1 MYGDDPRSLI
11 DLFET
16 ATFDNVW
23 YWIITVVAWSATCHW
38 TLGVPYDAIVRADQK
53 GGPPAAHVEALGQAS
68 IARMTTVIRSAGI
81 YIAAGAGFL
90 AACVVTLGFWT
101 GIEMAQGVA
110 LLLVPLMLV
119 AVLNARLALRLEAAP
134 LSGAAFRRALT
145 RQRFWNQV
153 IGLASVTIAAA
164 VAALHIVREKLVGL
178 G

>member
-1 MYGDDPRSLI
+1 MRGDDPRSLI
-11 DLFET
+11 DFFET

-23 YWIITVVAWSATCHW
+23 YWIITVIAWSATCHW

-53 GGPPAAHVEALGQAS
+53 GGQPAAHVEALGQAS
-68 IARMTTVIRSAGI
+68 IARITAVVRSAGVF
-81 YIAAGAGFL
+81 IAAGAGFG

-101 GIEMAQGVA
+101 GIEMAKGIA
-110 LLLVPLMLV
+110 LLLLPLMLV
-119 AVLNARLALRLEAAP
+119 ATLNTRLAFRLEKAP

-153 IGLASVTIAAA
+153 IGLAAVTVAAA
-164 VAALHIVREKLVGL
+164 VAAVHIVREKLAGF